1 MEEKKSFLD
10 DFKCIFHEN
19 HTDFEKKVEALQKD
33 ESQQNVRIGFI
44 VRAKQQCC
52 GEDSTHLTPIYVEKK
67 DGITNCVII
76 DSIGKNQTYESNCS
90 IRLNSLGIVPYV
102 YTGRRQTD
110 STSCFVYA
118 LRDMV
123 EISKNRF
130 FLDSVITS
138 AAKYNEKAPR
148 TELDFSKHFFNDLPP
163 NMMKGAQSLTMLY
176 EYNQNYEEENQT
188 QHPVV
193 TTTKDR
199 EGKSLQDFIKR
210 NVEEDK
216 NLYAFRRS
224 RKYARLLILEAI
236 KMSSE

>member
-1 MEEKKSFLD
+1 M
-10 DFKCIFHEN
+10 
-19 HTDFEKKVEALQKD
+19 
-33 ESQQNVRIGFI
+33 
-44 VRAKQQCC
+44 
-52 GEDSTHLTPIYVEKK
+52 
-67 DGITNCVII
+67 II